1 MVASGGVAAPSEP
14 STSCELGP
22 ELEAAQV
29 RPGEVLGGKFRVERV
44 IGEGSMGLVVEA
56 TNLGLDERVALKFLR
71 REALTDPALVARF
84 AREAR
89 ASVKIK
95 NDHVARV
102 FDVGATAHGT
112 PFIVM
117 EYLEGEDLATVLDRQ
132 RRLEVSDV
140 VDYII
145 QACEGLAEAH
155 ARGVVH
161 RDIKPANLFLAR
173 GAGALKQIKV
183 LDFGI
188 SKAALVS
195 DDLDGMHHTTEI
207 MGSPQ
212 YMSPEQ
218 LRSTRDV
225 DARADLWSLGIV
237 LFELLTG
244 MMPFTATDMSTLIAQ
259 ILHDPHSRL
268 RAVRAELP
276 IELEAVVDKCLSKE
290 PATRF
295 QTSAELAVALLPF
308 APKRAR
314 ASVERAVD
322 IARSAGGGPP
332 ANALDSVA
340 PPPNQ
345 LAEVP
350 VTLPAPADTS
360 VPTLPAE
367 APSHGRLSA
376 VVWLFAVVLALL
388 GVGFGVFA
396 LVARSPVSPAAS
408 ASASA
413 SPPSSASAHAA
424 APTSEASATMEIEE
438 TPPSLP
444 MSASPPPLFAPA
456 PAPRAKTVRPVTVAP
471 KASASAAPR
480 APESEIRMER

>member
-1 MVASGGVAAPSEP
+1 VAAPSEP
-14 STSCELGP
+14 STPRELGP
-22 ELEAAQV
+22 ESEAAQV
-29 RPGEVLGGKFRVERV
+29 RPGEILGGKFRVERV
-44 IGEGSMGLVVEA
+44 IGEGSMGRVVEA

-71 REALTDPALVARF
+71 REALSDPALVARF

-117 EYLEGEDLATVLDRQ
+117 EYLEGEDLATVLERQ
-132 RRLEVSDV
+132 HRLETSDV
-140 VDYII
+140 VDYVI

-244 MMPFTATDMSTLIAQ
+244 KMPFTATDMSTLIAQ
-259 ILHDPHSRL
+259 ILHDPHVRL
-268 RAVRAELP
+268 RAARAEMP
-276 IELEAVVDKCLSKE
+276 AELEAIIDTCLSKD

-308 APKRAR
+308 GPKRAR
-314 ASVERAVD
+314 ASVERAAD
-322 IARSAGGGPP
+322 IARSAGGGGP
-332 ANALDSVA
+332 AASTIDSVA
-340 PPPNQ
+340 PPPAP

-350 VTLPAPADTS
+350 VTLPAPADQR

-367 APSHGRLSA
+367 APSHGRVSA
-376 VVWLFAVVLALL
+376 AVWLVAVFVALL
-388 GVGFGVFA
+388 GVGFGVLA
-396 LVARSPVSPAAS
+396 LVARSKPSPPTSSSAAPSVS
-408 ASASA
+408 ASVHAPAPSA
-413 SPPSSASAHAA
+413 
-424 APTSEASATMEIEE
+424 EATTTTKTEE
-438 TPPSLP
+438 TPPSAQA
-444 MSASPPPLFAPA
+444 SASAPPALFATA
-456 PAPRAKTVRPVTVAP
+456 PAPRPKPARPAVPAP

-480 APESEIRMER
+480 APESEIRLER